1 MFEEKKEKGAVGMKF
16 WRTMEV
22 WQREELLRKREL
34 PRVKEGWEQL
44 MDQLHQLESSS
55 GMTGRS

>member
-1 MFEEKKEKGAVGMKF
+1 MKF

-22 WQREELLRKREL
+22 WQMEELLRKRER